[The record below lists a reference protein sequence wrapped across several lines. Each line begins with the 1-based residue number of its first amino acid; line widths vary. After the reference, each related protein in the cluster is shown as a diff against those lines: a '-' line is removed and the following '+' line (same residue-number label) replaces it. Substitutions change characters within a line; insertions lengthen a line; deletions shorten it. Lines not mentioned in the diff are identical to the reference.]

1 MESSLNQGTTKDDL
15 IILHELESDLVY
27 FATSLRVN
35 GVVLDKL
42 SRYSRIKQYPED
54 QELLSDVI
62 IENQQAIEMANIYRD
77 ILNGT
82 RELFSSVI
90 DNSLNNVMKMLTSV
104 TIILSIPN
112 IISGMWGMNVEKS
125 LPFAGTT
132 YGFPVLL
139 IFIVCICT
147 VAALILKKKDL
158 FS

>member
-1 MESSLNQGTTKDDL
+1 
-15 IILHELESDLVY
+15 
-27 FATSLRVN
+27 
-35 GVVLDKL
+35 
-42 SRYSRIKQYPED
+42 
-54 QELLSDVI
+54 
-62 IENQQAIEMANIYRD
+62 MANIYRD

>member
-139 IFIVCICT
+139 IFIVCICA

>member
-1 MESSLNQGTTKDDL
+1 LSQGTTKDDL

-42 SRYSRIKQYPED
+42 SRYTRIKQYPED
-54 QELLSDVI
+54 KELLGDVI

-104 TIILSIPN
+104 TILLSIPN
-112 IISGMWGMNVEKS
+112 II
-125 LPFAGTT
+125 
-132 YGFPVLL
+132 
-139 IFIVCICT
+139 
-147 VAALILKKKDL
+147 
-158 FS
+158 